1 MHQSKFILA
10 QSDEN
15 TFYSK
20 ISYAIYSKIRLRQN
34 KYVYSIQLDCIRV
47 YRKRPADKRTH
58 SISYI
63 NRLDTIN
70 AGQTN

>member
-34 KYVYSIQLDCIRV
+34 QYVYNIQLDCIRATE
-47 YRKRPADKRTH
+47 RDLQIRELIASLT
-58 SISYI
+58 SI
-63 NRLDTIN
+63 D
-70 AGQTN
+70 

>member
-34 KYVYSIQLDCIRV
+34 KYVYNIQLDCIRATE
-47 YRKRPADKRTH
+47 RDLQIRELIASLT
-58 SISYI
+58 SI
-63 NRLDTIN
+63 D
-70 AGQTN
+70 